1 MFDSEDD
8 CQIQQENEIMAI
20 KAIYEQD
27 FTYTENSIKAP
38 RFRGVLSIKIS
49 LPQEDLI
56 FFTGERNASSDPP
69 LKVRYLPPVKI
80 IFAMPNDYPNQKA
93 LKFELECLWMR
104 WDWLRKLERK
114 LLQIWEEKKE
124 VVLDYFAEFIQ
135 YEALDYLQI
144 TFPLRLNDDYIGGSM
159 LKTIIHT
166 YNQQAMNQD
175 FANDHFNCGICLEEK
190 RGERCFQL
198 RTCQHVFCQEC
209 LSEYFIMLI
218 REGFILQIKCPD
230 PGCKS
235 QHKLS
240 ADEVSEIVGPEMG
253 KRYSDLLEKQKLE
266 TDPLVTYCPRIIC
279 QAPVKKDSN
288 FEKLCIC
295 TKCRFAFCWFCQR
308 TWHGA
313 STPCHLDNTKKI
325 VEEYMNADEST
336 KAIMELRYGA
346 KNLEKLVRDAT
357 AELETDKWVKSNT
370 QPCPQCETPIEKS
383 MGCNHMVCTR
393 CETHFCYLCGHWID
407 SKEPYKHFNDSKSPC
422 NQRLFDGVNVDDFD
436 IPDDFVIV

>member
-27 FTYTENSIKAP
+27 FTYTENTKAP
-38 RFRGVLSIKIS
+38 RFRGALSIKIFLS
-49 LPQEDLI
+49 QESLI
-56 FFTGERNASSDPP
+56 FFTGGRNGGDPP

-80 IFAMPNDYPNQKA
+80 IFSMPSDYPSQEA
-93 LKFELECLWMR
+93 LEFELECLWMR

-114 LLQIWEEKKE
+114 LLQIWEEKKD
-124 VVLDYFAEFIQ
+124 VVLDHFAEFIQ
-135 YEALDYLQI
+135 HEALDYLQI
-144 TFPLRLNDDYIGGSM
+144 SFPLRLNDDYIGGSM

-166 YNQQAMNQD
+166 YNQQAMNLD

-209 LSEYFIMLI
+209 LREYFVMLI

-235 QHKLS
+235 QHKL
-240 ADEVSEIVGPEMG
+240 AGDEVTEIVGAEMG

-266 TDPLVTYCPRIIC
+266 TDPLVTFCP
-279 QAPVKKDSN
+279 P
-288 FEKLCIC
+288 
-295 TKCRFAFCWFCQR
+295 
-308 TWHGA
+308 
-313 STPCHLDNTKKI
+313 STPCHMDNTKKI
-325 VEEYMNADEST
+325 VEEYMKADEST
-336 KAIMELRYGA
+336 KAIMELRYGT
-346 KNLEKLVRDAT
+346 KNLEKLVRDAN
-357 AELETDKWVKSNT
+357 AELETSKWVKSNT

-383 MGCNHMVCTR
+383 MGCNHMLCTR
-393 CETHFCYLCGHWID
+393 CETHFCYLCGLWID
-407 SKEPYKHFNDSKSPC
+407 PKEPYQHFNDSKSPC

-436 IPDDFVIV
+436 IPDDFVII